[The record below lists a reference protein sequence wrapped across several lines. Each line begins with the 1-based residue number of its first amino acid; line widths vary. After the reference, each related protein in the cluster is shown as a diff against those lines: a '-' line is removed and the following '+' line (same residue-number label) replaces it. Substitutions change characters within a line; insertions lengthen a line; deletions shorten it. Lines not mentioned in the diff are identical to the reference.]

1 MPNNLSWEQYLITNH
16 GNNTSYNLSSI
27 NNTLILQDIPS
38 ENHLYND
45 ISIIVL
51 PLYSPSTIFCASSY
65 SWKKIP
71 LSCLI
76 KQDLH
81 LSRYLHRNRF
91 RPSWLRNPSPHFR
104 PHLRLGLIYFAL
116 AAP

>member
-1 MPNNLSWEQYLITNH
+1 MRIIPPITYLQSTTPLSYKISHQKIIYT
-16 GNNTSYNLSSI
+16 
-27 NNTLILQDIPS
+27 
-38 ENHLYND
+38 ND

-91 RPSWLRNPSPHFR
+91 RPSWLRSPSPHFR